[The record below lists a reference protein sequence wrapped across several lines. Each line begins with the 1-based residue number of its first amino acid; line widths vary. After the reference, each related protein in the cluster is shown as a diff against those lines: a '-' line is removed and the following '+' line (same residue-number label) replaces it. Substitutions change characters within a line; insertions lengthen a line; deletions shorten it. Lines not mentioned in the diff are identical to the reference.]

1 MAKRKSSIVNRGI
14 NFGLLLLTF
23 SHAIRLAVEGK
34 FQRIIE
40 DYTLGFARSPPDL
53 NPVNIKARAAAAYG
67 PVAAGFILFEVKK
80 MAMKKFRF

>member
-1 MAKRKSSIVNRGI
+1 MAKRKSSTINRVI
-14 NFGLLLLTF
+14 NLGLLALTF
-23 SHAIRLAVEGK
+23 SHAIRLAISGQ

-40 DYTLGFARSPPDL
+40 DYTLGLARSPPDL
-53 NPVNIKARAAAAYG
+53 NPANIKARAAVAYG